1 MLTDP
6 GDQKIKTITIYTY
19 IKKMVCE
26 HRAGWRLPESKEKRP
41 LNEIYLADA
50 FILDFQLPELWEI
63 DSCYMEEVN
72 YTMTRL

>member
-41 LNEIYLADA
+41 
-50 FILDFQLPELWEI
+50 
-63 DSCYMEEVN
+63 
-72 YTMTRL
+72 